1 MRSEAN
7 LPLSFSIEE
16 RMEQRGRCDMAGKAA
31 R

>member
-7 LPLSFSIEE
+7 FPLSSSIEE
-16 RMEQRGRCDMAGKAA
+16 RMEQRGSCDMAGKAA